1 MIQLIECV
9 PNFSEG
15 RDANIIDQI
24 ADAIDSVEGVKLLN
38 VDPGH
43 AANRTV
49 MTFIGTP
56 QEVID
61 AAFLGIRKAAE
72 LIDMSQQTGE
82 HPRIGATDVC
92 PLIPISNIEMQEV
105 VAYAHQL
112 GERIGKELNIP
123 GYYYEFAASKEERRN
138 LAVVRQGEYEG
149 LKTKLADPNWK
160 PDFGP
165 NEFKTA
171 KITGATAISARNF
184 LIAYNINLNTSS
196 TKIAHTIACDVREKG
211 RIKREGNKKDG
222 QIIRDK
228 QGKPLW
234 NPGTLKHL
242 KAIGWYIEEYQ
253 LAQVSM
259 NLTNML
265 KTPIHTVFEE
275 VSKKATLR
283 GVKVTGSELI
293 GLIPKSALL
302 SAGNY
307 FIGNKGKSS
316 TFSEREIIEVAVN
329 KIGLNALAPFH
340 IDERIIEYALNE
352 DFGSQSDSQP

>member
-1 MIQLIECV
+1 MKQLIECV

-15 RDANIIDQI
+15 QDSNIIEQI
-24 ADAIDSVEGVKLLN
+24 ANAIDSVEGVKLLN

-61 AAFLGIRKAAE
+61 AAFLGIQKATE
-72 LIDMSQQTGE
+72 LIDMSQQTGK

-123 GYYYEFAASKEERRN
+123 GYYYEFAASKEDRRN

-149 LKTKLADPNWK
+149 LKTKLTDPNWK

-165 NEFKTA
+165 AEFNKA
-171 KITGATAISARNF
+171 KKTGATAISARNF

-196 TKIAHTIACDVREKG
+196 IPTAHAIACDVREKG
-211 RIKREGNKKDG
+211 RVKREGNKKDG
-222 QIIRDK
+222 TIIRDK
-228 QGKPLW
+228 NGNTLW
-234 NPGTLKHL
+234 KPGTLKHL
-242 KAIGWYIEEYQ
+242 KAIGWYIEEYK

-259 NLTNML
+259 NLTNMH
-265 KTPIHTVFEE
+265 KTAIHTVFEE
-275 VSKKATLR
+275 VSKKAIAR
-283 GVKVTGSELI
+283 GVKVIGSELI
-293 GLIPKSALL
+293 GLIPKSALVE
-302 SAGNY
+302 AGAY
-307 FIGNKGKSS
+307 FFEKEGKA
-316 TFSEREIIEVAVN
+316 TTCSERDLIEVAVQTM
-329 KIGLNALAPFH
+329 GLDALAPFH
-340 IDERIIEYALNE
+340 VNERIIEYALNHGH
-352 DFGSQSDSQP
+352 D